1 VLSKGGLFHQSCV
14 LQGWP
19 AASLYRYVKEI
30 YATLLPELLQIE
42 TWNDMVQMIMQK
54 NRVSQ
59 LTWCVIIAE
68 VWKGR
73 CT

>member
-1 VLSKGGLFHQSCV
+1 MKAFDSC
-14 LQGWP
+14 
-19 AASLYRYVKEI
+19 RYVKEI
-30 YATLLPELLQIE
+30 YATLLPELLQIG

-73 CT
+73 CTRHFCNRMVD